1 MKVHLIVLFKK
12 SSERKRPL
20 PITVSTPQEQN
31 GKNGVIADGSVLGNG
46 NVCEFPHEENGH
58 ITPTTKTGAF
68 HLFIIFCLTRLL
80 GVW

>member
-1 MKVHLIVLFKK
+1 MIVLFKK

-20 PITVSTPQEQN
+20 PLTTSAAQEQN

-58 ITPTTKTGAF
+58 ITPSTKTGTYS
-68 HLFIIFCLTRLL
+68 HPNISFIQVNIF
-80 GVW
+80 